1 MSIDAGMRYQI
12 SSKIKS
18 YYNSAESLTVIRNN
32 GITIQFTLAEGKGY
46 GSMPIQHFQYLLKR
60 SELTQ
65 MTNKKSLLNQEIQDE
80 QIG

>member
-1 MSIDAGMRYQI
+1 MSIEAGTRYQI
-12 SSKIKS
+12 SSIIKS

-32 GITIQFTLAEGKGY
+32 GVTIQFTLAEGKGY

-60 SELTQ
+60 SELTP
-65 MTNKKSLLNQEIQDE
+65 MINKKSLLSQENQDE

>member
-1 MSIDAGMRYQI
+1 MSIEAGSRYQI
-12 SSKIKS
+12 SSTIKG

-60 SELTQ
+60 SELTP
-65 MTNKKSLLNQEIQDE
+65 MTNKKSLLSQEIQDE